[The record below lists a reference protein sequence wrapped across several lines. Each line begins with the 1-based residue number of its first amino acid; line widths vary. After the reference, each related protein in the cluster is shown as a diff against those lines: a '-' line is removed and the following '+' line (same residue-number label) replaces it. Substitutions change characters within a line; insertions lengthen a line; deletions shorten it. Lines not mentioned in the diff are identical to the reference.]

1 MKNTPK
7 ISVLMSVYNDSI
19 HLNEAI
25 DSILNQ
31 TFKDFEF
38 IIIND
43 GSTDLSIEILKR
55 YEEKDSRIKVYAN
68 TSNIGLA
75 KFLNKGLLLCSGD
88 YIARMDADDYSYPTR
103 LQKQFEFMENHK
115 NIMICGTSMEIYE
128 YDNKFMTL
136 PTNHNAIAAGLIF
149 GTSFYHPT
157 VMFRADFIK
166 KNAIMYPED
175 YKYAQDY
182 GLWVNLLKLNQENI
196 FSNLEE
202 ALLKYRIHPEKN
214 RKSYFSIQ
222 TSFAIKAQINAL
234 SLFNIETSESVLYNL
249 NFSNENLNLCDI
261 KKCNAIL
268 DKIRTKN
275 EELRPYF
282 YKNLEVAIVRK
293 KVSLFM
299 RCEKKSLFY
308 PYMKVKAR
316 LIYLMNR
323 KMIKALN

>member
-19 HLNEAI
+19 HLKEAI

-31 TFKDFEF
+31 TFNDFEF
-38 IIIND
+38 IIIDD
-43 GSTDLSIEILKR
+43 GSTDLSIDILKG
-55 YEEKDSRIKVYAN
+55 YEEKDDRVKVYTNAF
-68 TSNIGLA
+68 NIGLA
-75 KFLNKGLLLCSGD
+75 KSLNKGFLLASGD

-115 NIMICGTSMEIYE
+115 NIMVCGTSMEIYE
-128 YDNKFMTL
+128 YNNNFMIL
-136 PTNHNAIAAGLIF
+136 PTKHNAIAAGLIF
-149 GTSFYHPT
+149 GTNFYHPT
-157 VMFRADFIK
+157 VMFRTDFIK
-166 KNAIMYPED
+166 QNKIMYPED

-182 GLWVNLLKLNQENI
+182 GLWVNLLKLKQENI

-214 RKSYFSIQ
+214 REKYFSTQ

-234 SLFNIETSESVLYNL
+234 SLFNIEVSEDILYNL
-249 NFSNENLNLCDI
+249 NFSTEDLSLYDI
-261 KKCNAIL
+261 KKCNVIL
-268 DKIRTKN
+268 DKIKTKN
-275 EELRPYF
+275 KELCPYF
-282 YKNLEVAIVRK
+282 YKDLEVAIIRK
-293 KVSLFM
+293 KVSLFR

-316 LIYLMNR
+316 LTYLINR

>member
-19 HLNEAI
+19 HLKEAI

-31 TFKDFEF
+31 TFDDFEF

-43 GSTDLSIEILKR
+43 GSTDLSIDILNG
-55 YEEKDSRIKVYAN
+55 YEEKDSRVKVYTN

-75 KFLNKGLLLCSGD
+75 KSLNKGLLLSSGD

-115 NIMICGTSMEIYE
+115 NIMVCGTSMEIYE
-128 YDNKFMTL
+128 HDNKFMTP

-149 GTSFYHPT
+149 GTNFYHPT
-157 VMFRADFIK
+157 VMFRAAFIK
-166 KNAIMYPED
+166 QNAIMYPED

-202 ALLKYRIHPEKN
+202 ALLKYRIHPERN
-214 RKSYFSIQ
+214 RKNYFSTQ

-234 SLFNIETSESVLYNL
+234 SMFNIEARENVLYDL
-249 NFSNENLNLCDI
+249 NFSMESLSLCNI
-261 KKCNAIL
+261 KKCNVIL

-282 YKNLEVAIVRK
+282 YTNLEVAIVRK
-293 KVSLFM
+293 KISLFR

-323 KMIKALN
+323 KRIKALG

>member
-1 MKNTPK
+1 MKNKPK

-43 GSTDLSIEILKR
+43 GSTDLSLDILKE
-55 YEEKDSRIKVYAN
+55 YEEKDSRVKVYTNA
-68 TSNIGLA
+68 SNIGLA
-75 KFLNKGLLLCSGD
+75 KSLNKGFLLASGD

-115 NIMICGTSMEIYE
+115 NIMVCGTSMEIYE
-128 YDNKFMTL
+128 YDNKFMIL
-136 PTNHNAIAAGLIF
+136 PIKHNAIAAGLIF
-149 GTSFYHPT
+149 GTNFYHPT
-157 VMFRADFIK
+157 VMFRSDFIK
-166 KNAIMYPED
+166 KNKIMYPED

-182 GLWVNLLKLNQENI
+182 GLWINLLKLNQENI

-202 ALLKYRIHPEKN
+202 ALLKYRIHPDRN
-214 RKSYFSIQ
+214 RKNYFSIQ

-234 SLFNIETSESVLYNL
+234 DMFNIEVNEDVLYNL
-249 NFSNENLNLCDI
+249 NFSIENLSLDDI
-261 KKCNAIL
+261 KKCNAVL
-268 DKIRTKN
+268 DKIKTKN
-275 EELRPYF
+275 KELCPYF

-293 KVSLFM
+293 KVSLFR

>member
-1 MKNTPK
+1 MKNTYK

-43 GSTDLSIEILKR
+43 GSTDLSIDILKE
-55 YEEKDSRIKVYAN
+55 YEEKDSRVKVYTNA
-68 TSNIGLA
+68 SNIGLA
-75 KFLNKGLLLCSGD
+75 KSLNKGFLLASGD

-103 LQKQFEFMENHK
+103 LQKQFEFMEDHK
-115 NIMICGTSMEIYE
+115 NIMVCGTSMEIYE
-128 YDNKFMTL
+128 QDDKFMIL
-136 PTNHNAIAAGLIF
+136 PTSHNAIAAGLIF
-149 GTSFYHPT
+149 GTNFYHPT
-157 VMFRADFIK
+157 VIFRSDFIK
-166 KNAIMYPED
+166 QNKIVYPED
-175 YKYAQDY
+175 YQYAQDY

-202 ALLKYRIHPEKN
+202 ALLKYRIHPERN
-214 RKSYFSIQ
+214 RKNYFSTQ

-234 SLFNIETSESVLYNL
+234 SMFNIEASKNVLYNL
-249 NFSNENLNLCDI
+249 NFSNEELSLCNI
-261 KKCNAIL
+261 KECDVIL

-275 EELRPYF
+275 KELCPYF

-293 KVSLFM
+293 KVSLFR